1 LQKFNTDYFD
11 KEFLKKYYTN
21 LYQSFLFL
29 TNNIEAYP
37 FKSNHYLVD
46 NLGIF
51 ILGLS
56 LKNINKKWVKLSFNN
71 LVKTLFD
78 QFNEDGADFEN
89 SSNYHLLKLESLL
102 IALTLYKL
110 NKGYLKDVKIEEK
123 Y

>member
-21 LYQSFLFL
+21 LNQSFLFL
-29 TNNIEAYP
+29 INNIENYP

-102 IALTLYKL
+102 ISLTLYKL